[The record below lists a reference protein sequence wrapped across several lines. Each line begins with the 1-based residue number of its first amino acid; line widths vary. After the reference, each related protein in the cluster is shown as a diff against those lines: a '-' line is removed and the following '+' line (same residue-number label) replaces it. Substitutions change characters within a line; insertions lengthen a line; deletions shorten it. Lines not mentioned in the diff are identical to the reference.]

1 MNMSNDKIVEDVRKW
16 LRAGAEINAGLRLFS
31 QVSDNRHFARMVTIN
46 PAKYRP
52 LLISKLCTLVGVDP
66 TIAAEEPQAPRRPK
80 FREQYPFLGNVTC
93 PHELKILAA
102 DKLTAWEN
110 YTSAHAALFDCVT
123 VDECYT
129 TARKVLD
136 NFLEN
141 RRIFEE
147 LDYYREHHTPLGVHP
162 IFERMRQIRA
172 FKKLSI
178 PELFRAQKRLQYRV
192 WWYRAEIAK
201 NDKPHLK
208 ETREARLEEYEARLF
223 EVDKIIAT
231 YAS

>member
-1 MNMSNDKIVEDVRKW
+1 MSNDKIVEDVRKW

-52 LLISKLCTLVGVDP
+52 LLISKLCALVGLDP
-66 TIAAEEPQAPRRPK
+66 NLAAEDPGTPPRPK
-80 FREQYPFLGNVTC
+80 FRDEYPFLRNATC
-93 PHELKILAA
+93 PAELKILAA
-102 DKLTAWEN
+102 DKLTAWES
-110 YTSAHAALFDCVT
+110 YTTAHAALFNCVT
-123 VDECYT
+123 PQGCYA

-136 NFLEN
+136 NVLEN

-147 LDYYREHHTPLGVHP
+147 LDYYREHHTPLGIHP
-162 IFERMRQIRA
+162 IFERLRKIRT

-178 PELFRAQKRLQYRV
+178 PELFCAQKRLQYRV

-201 NDKPHLK
+201 NDKPHL
-208 ETREARLEEYEARLF
+208 REAREVRLEEYEAQLL

-231 YAS
+231 YAR

>member
-1 MNMSNDKIVEDVRKW
+1 MLNDKIVEDVRKW

-52 LLISKLCTLVGVDP
+52 LLISKLCGLVGIDP
-66 TIAAEEPQAPRRPK
+66 NLSTDQEPPSRPK
-80 FREQYPFLGNVTC
+80 FRDEYPFLRDTTC
-93 PHELKILAA
+93 PAELKILAA

-110 YTSAHAALFDCVT
+110 YTAAHAALFDCIT
-123 VDECYT
+123 PEKCYA

-136 NFLEN
+136 NILEN

-147 LDYYREHHTPLGVHP
+147 LDHYREHHKPLGIHP

-172 FKKLSI
+172 FKKLTI

-208 ETREARLEEYEARLF
+208 ETREARLEEYEAQLF

-231 YAS
+231 YAK